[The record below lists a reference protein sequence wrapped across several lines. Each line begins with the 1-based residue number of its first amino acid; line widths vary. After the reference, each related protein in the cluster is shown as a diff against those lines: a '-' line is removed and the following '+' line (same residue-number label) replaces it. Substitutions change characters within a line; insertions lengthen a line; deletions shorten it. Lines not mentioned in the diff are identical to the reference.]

1 MTVYMF
7 FIYYN
12 FYTNLILCLQISIFI
27 INCLFFPDPVVR
39 SELMGQ
45 FPHIVAFCNENGLN
59 NSVQTY
65 MMPILVG
72 YLGAEN
78 NQVSSVMFKYVYSM
92 EPLVWKPCNQLSR
105 MIVSID

>member
-1 MTVYMF
+1 
-7 FIYYN
+7 
-12 FYTNLILCLQISIFI
+12 
-27 INCLFFPDPVVR
+27 
-39 SELMGQ
+39 MGQ

-78 NQVSSVMFKYVYSM
+78 NQVSGVMFKYII
-92 EPLVWKPCNQLSR
+92 R
-105 MIVSID
+105 I